1 MKEIIKYYVTIYID
15 ELLENE
21 MLKHVDFSLLFKAKF
36 SQISKQIDFTHAF
49 LGLTKDKSPDEL
61 DKIDEELRQEYLKNK
76 EWDKI
81 DQKWYEAKEPNEF
94 NDGFWGFGTGT
105 SSANDT
111 AGKVFNNNQYV
122 LDNNVDKNRYII
134 KKLRSP
140 QTFKPSNRCT
150 LEISEEQYETLL
162 ANIKADFEATK
173 EITPN
178 SKEPINEEFTYK
190 LLENNCVTW
199 VVKKLSDIGIEVINT
214 DEWIPDFPILDNL
227 KENLNTIKS
236 LHSIFLKFQNI
247 DDNLQSIKGAKAF
260 ITWTRSML
268 DNNYICYVDQAVLEK
283 KIQVICEKKVW
294 QNDFRIQRYYTHIAQ
309 LQVIYENLNRFLTDI
324 IIKSNTKNLK
334 GTFEL
339 IYFDRKDK
347 QIKLLKASND
357 YEAIIIQD
365 LDLSKKYNNF
375 SASKFYPF
383 IFIPKDEMLS
393 RTLYHKYDYGNISQ
407 EYQKDRNEFYFNV
420 LAGEKSDKYWS
431 SSYHKMT
438 KSLRKV
444 YVS

>member
-1 MKEIIKYYVTIYID
+1 MKYYATIYID
-15 ELLENE
+15 PLVECFL
-21 MLKHVDFSLLFKAKF
+21 DFKN
-36 SQISKQIDFTHAF
+36 QCYWQREDFTHAF

-61 DKIDEELRQEYLKNK
+61 DKIDKELRQEYLKNK

-94 NDGFWGFGTGT
+94 NDGFWGFGTGI
-105 SSANDT
+105 ANV
-111 AGKVFNNNQYV
+111 AESLIGSPGKVFNNNQYV

-178 SKEPINEEFTYK
+178 SEKPINEEFTYK

-199 VVKKLSDIGIEVINT
+199 VVKKLSSIGIEVVNPVVKDPSGLLMATKLIQS
-214 DEWIPDFPILDNL
+214 I
-227 KENLNTIKS
+227 
-236 LHSIFLKFQNI
+236 HSIFLKFQNI
-247 DDNLQSIKGAKAF
+247 DDNLQSVKGAKAF
-260 ITWTRSML
+260 KNWARML
-268 DNNYICYVDQAVLEK
+268 INNSLMQEIYLDEYK
-283 KIQVICEKKVW
+283 KQY
-294 QNDFRIQRYYTHIAQ
+294 NS
-309 LQVIYENLNRFLTDI
+309 ENLSPEQEEVLYALWNITRVYKILGILLSRLIT
-324 IIKSNTKNLK
+324 KSGTKNLK

-339 IYFDRKDK
+339 IYFDKNDK
-347 QIKLLKASND
+347 QAKLLKASNH
-357 YEAIIIQD
+357 YEALIIQE

>member
-1 MKEIIKYYVTIYID
+1 MKYYATIYID
-15 ELLENE
+15 PLVECFL
-21 MLKHVDFSLLFKAKF
+21 DFKN
-36 SQISKQIDFTHAF
+36 QCYWQREDFTHAF

-61 DKIDEELRQEYLKNK
+61 DKIDKELRQEYLKNK

-94 NDGFWGFGTGT
+94 NDGFWGFGTGI
-105 SSANDT
+105 ANV
-111 AGKVFNNNQYV
+111 AESLIGSPGKVFNNNQYV

-178 SKEPINEEFTYK
+178 SEKPINEEFTYK

-199 VVKKLSDIGIEVINT
+199 VVKKLSSIGIEVVNPVVKDPSGLLMATKLIQS
-214 DEWIPDFPILDNL
+214 I
-227 KENLNTIKS
+227 
-236 LHSIFLKFQNI
+236 HSIFLKFQNI
-247 DDNLQSIKGAKAF
+247 DDNLQSVKGAKAF
-260 ITWTRSML
+260 KNWARML
-268 DNNYICYVDQAVLEK
+268 INNSLMQEIYLDEYK
-283 KIQVICEKKVW
+283 KQY
-294 QNDFRIQRYYTHIAQ
+294 NS
-309 LQVIYENLNRFLTDI
+309 ENLSPEQEEVLYALWNITRVYKILDI
-324 IIKSNTKNLK
+324 LLSRLITKSGTKNLK
-334 GTFEL
+334 GDFEL

-347 QIKLLKASND
+347 QIKLLKADND

-438 KSLRKV
+438 KNLRKV

>member
-1 MKEIIKYYVTIYID
+1 MKYYATIYIHPMD
-15 ELLENE
+15 WN
-21 MLKHVDFSLLFKAKF
+21 
-36 SQISKQIDFTHAF
+36 IPHAF

-61 DKIDEELRQEYLKNK
+61 DKIDLQWHKQIYPSILDNDFKN
-76 EWDKI
+76 E
-81 DQKWYEAKEPNEF
+81 
-94 NDGFWGFGTGT
+94 GFFGFAPVE
-105 SSANDT
+105 SAPSHW
-111 AGKVFNNNQYV
+111 GKVYENNQHIPKW
-122 LDNNVDKNRYII
+122 DNNFQQYTYTDERPP
-134 KKLRSP
+134 S
-140 QTFKPSNRCT
+140 TFWQQNRCV
-150 LEISEEQYETLL
+150 LEVSQEQYEVLLNEIKKEVEKTKDRNPNLQKDDSKMISLETLRKNL
-162 ANIKADFEATK
+162 YY
-173 EITPN
+173 N
-178 SKEPINEEFTYK
+178 SMPIGVNGYK
-190 LLENNCVTW
+190 IFPHIHNCVTW

-260 ITWTRSML
+260 IVWTRYML
-268 DNNYICYVDQAVLEK
+268 DNNYICYMDQAVLEK

-339 IYFDRKDK
+339 IYFDKNDK
-347 QIKLLKASND
+347 QAKLLKASNH
-357 YEAIIIQD
+357 YEAIIIQE
-365 LDLSKKYNNF
+365 LDLREKYNNF

-438 KSLRKV
+438 KSLRKIH
-444 YVS
+444 VS

>member
-1 MKEIIKYYVTIYID
+1 MKYYATIYID
-15 ELLENE
+15 PLVECFL
-21 MLKHVDFSLLFKAKF
+21 DFKN
-36 SQISKQIDFTHAF
+36 QCYWQREDFTHAF

-61 DKIDEELRQEYLKNK
+61 DKIDKELRQEYLKNK

-94 NDGFWGFGTGT
+94 NDGFWGFGTGI
-105 SSANDT
+105 ANV
-111 AGKVFNNNQYV
+111 AESLIGSPGKVFNSNQYV

-150 LEISEEQYETLL
+150 LEISKEQYETLL

-178 SKEPINEEFTYK
+178 SEKPINEEFTYK

-199 VVKKLSDIGIEVINT
+199 VVKKLSSIGIEVVNPVVKDPSGLLMATKLIQS
-214 DEWIPDFPILDNL
+214 I
-227 KENLNTIKS
+227 
-236 LHSIFLKFQNI
+236 HSIFLKFQNI
-247 DDNLQSIKGAKAF
+247 DDNLQSVKGAKAF
-260 ITWTRSML
+260 KNWARML
-268 DNNYICYVDQAVLEK
+268 INNSLMQEIYLDEYK
-283 KIQVICEKKVW
+283 KQY
-294 QNDFRIQRYYTHIAQ
+294 NS
-309 LQVIYENLNRFLTDI
+309 ENLSPEQEEVLYALWNITRVYKILDI
-324 IIKSNTKNLK
+324 LLSRLITKSGTKNLK
-334 GTFEL
+334 GDFEL

-347 QIKLLKASND
+347 QIKLLKADND

-438 KSLRKV
+438 KNLRKV

>member
-1 MKEIIKYYVTIYID
+1 MKYYVTIYID
-15 ELLENE
+15 PLF
-21 MLKHVDFSLLFKAKF
+21 DFEDA
-36 SQISKQIDFTHAF
+36 THAF

-61 DKIDEELRQEYLKNK
+61 DKVDEQLRQEYLKNK

-105 SSANDT
+105 GSVNDT

-122 LDNNVDKNRYII
+122 LDNNIDKNCYII
-134 KKLRSP
+134 KKLRSS

-150 LEISEEQYETLL
+150 LELSKEQYESLL
-162 ANIKADFEATK
+162 ANIKNDFNTTK
-173 EITPN
+173 EITP
-178 SKEPINEEFTYK
+178 KTQKPINEEFTYK

-199 VVKKLSDIGIEVINT
+199 LLNKLSDIGIEVINT

-247 DDNLQSIKGAKAF
+247 DDNLQSVKGARAF

-268 DNNYICYVDQAVLEK
+268 DNNYICYVNQENLEK
-283 KIQVICEKKVW
+283 KIQTFCKKDIE
-294 QNDFRIQRYYTHIAQ
+294 NQRYYESIKKFYDKASQ
-309 LQVIYENLNRFLTDI
+309 LKSIYNKLNLCLESITNKFSADI
-324 IIKSNTKNLK
+324 K
-334 GTFEL
+334 GDFEL
-339 IYFDRKDK
+339 IYFDRKDR
-347 QIKLLKASND
+347 QIKLLKAING
-357 YEAIIIQD
+357 YEAIAIQD
-365 LDLSKKYNNF
+365 LDLSQKYNNF
-375 SASKFYPF
+375 SVSKFYPF
-383 IFIPKDEMLS
+383 IFIPKGEMLS
-393 RTLYHKYDYGNISQ
+393 RMLYHKYDYGNISQ

-438 KSLRKV
+438 KNLRKIH
-444 YVS
+444 VS

>member
-1 MKEIIKYYVTIYID
+1 MKYCATIYID
-15 ELLENE
+15 PLVECFL
-21 MLKHVDFSLLFKAKF
+21 DFKNQCYW
-36 SQISKQIDFTHAF
+36 QIEDFTHAF
-49 LGLTKDKSPDEL
+49 LGLTKGKSPDEL

-178 SKEPINEEFTYK
+178 SEKPINEEFTYK

-199 VVKKLSDIGIEVINT
+199 VVKKLSSIGIEVVNPVVKDPSGLLMATKLIQS
-214 DEWIPDFPILDNL
+214 I
-227 KENLNTIKS
+227 
-236 LHSIFLKFQNI
+236 HSIFLKFQNI
-247 DDNLQSIKGAKAF
+247 DDNLQSVKGAKAF
-260 ITWTRSML
+260 KNWARML
-268 DNNYICYVDQAVLEK
+268 INNSLMQEIYLDEYK
-283 KIQVICEKKVW
+283 KQY
-294 QNDFRIQRYYTHIAQ
+294 NS
-309 LQVIYENLNRFLTDI
+309 ENLSPEQEEVLYALWNITRVYKILGILLSRLIT
-324 IIKSNTKNLK
+324 KSGTKNLK

-339 IYFDRKDK
+339 IYFDKNDK
-347 QIKLLKASND
+347 QAKLLKASNH
-357 YEAIIIQD
+357 YEAIIIQE

-438 KSLRKV
+438 KNLRKV

>member
-1 MKEIIKYYVTIYID
+1 MKYYVTIYID
-15 ELLENE
+15 PLVECFLDCENKNFINAE
-21 MLKHVDFSLLFKAKF
+21 
-36 SQISKQIDFTHAF
+36 DFTHAF

-61 DKIDEELRQEYLKNK
+61 DKIDETLKQEYLKNK

-94 NDGFWGFGTGT
+94 NDGFWGFGGGGQWYEIGVF
-105 SSANDT
+105 SGVI
-111 AGKVFNNNQYV
+111 GKVFNNNQYV
-122 LDNNVDKNRYII
+122 LGNNVDKNRYII

-178 SKEPINEEFTYK
+178 SEKPINEEFTYK

-199 VVKKLSDIGIEVINT
+199 VVKKLSSIGIEVVNPVVKDPSGLLMATKLIQS
-214 DEWIPDFPILDNL
+214 I
-227 KENLNTIKS
+227 
-236 LHSIFLKFQNI
+236 HSIFLKFQNI
-247 DDNLQSIKGAKAF
+247 DDNLQSVKGAKAF
-260 ITWTRSML
+260 KNWARML
-268 DNNYICYVDQAVLEK
+268 INNSLMQEIYLDEYK
-283 KIQVICEKKVW
+283 KQY
-294 QNDFRIQRYYTHIAQ
+294 NS
-309 LQVIYENLNRFLTDI
+309 ENLSPEQEEVLYALWNITRVYKILGILLSRLIT
-324 IIKSNTKNLK
+324 KSGTKNLK

-339 IYFDRKDK
+339 IYFDKNDK
-347 QIKLLKASND
+347 QAKLLKASNH
-357 YEAIIIQD
+357 YEAIIIQE